1 MDADTPTS
9 DNDHRSPSRT
19 PSTAHQLRWHKPHN
33 PCSGFGVKAPR
44 PQVRA
49 LLEWVRGREGIERSV
64 YPFMRVVAEQALRPG
79 EARGLRMSDVVLP
92 ERGLGKLT
100 ARYSGK
106 GRAVPLRSQ
115 SVEFLRAWTSEAGL
129 REDDLLFPD
138 LRGRSASLPVYQQVW
153 EQAQEAV
160 LPRDERYSW
169 RLGEPISILRESCL
183 VKWLGMGIS
192 PFTVAELAGVTPSW
206 LALRYPH
213 CFRVEDAEIDW
224 GRLADVMALPESVK
238 S

>member
-1 MDADTPTS
+1 MSVEVEVMEEEWLYAEE
-9 DNDHRSPSRT
+9 
-19 PSTAHQLRWHKPHN
+19 
-33 PCSGFGVKAPR
+33 
-44 PQVRA
+44 QVRA
-49 LLEWVRGREGIERSV
+49 LLEWVRGREGVERSV

-79 EARGLRMSDVVLP
+79 EARGLRVSDLVLP
-92 ERGLGKLT
+92 ERERGLGKLT
-100 ARYSGK
+100 VRYSGK
-106 GRAVPLRSQ
+106 AREIPLRLP
-115 SVEFLRAWTSEAGL
+115 SVEFLRAWISEAGL

-138 LRGRSASLPVYQQVW
+138 LRGRSASTPVYQPVW

-160 LPRDERYSW
+160 LSRDERYSW

-192 PFTVAELAGVTPSW
+192 PFAVAELAGVTPSW

-213 CFRVEDAEIDW
+213 CFRVNNAEIDW
-224 GRLADVMALPESVK
+224 DRLEDVMGLPESVK

>member
-1 MDADTPTS
+1 MS
-9 DNDHRSPSRT
+9 VEVEFMEEEWLYSEE
-19 PSTAHQLRWHKPHN
+19 
-33 PCSGFGVKAPR
+33 
-44 PQVRA
+44 QVRA
-49 LLEWVRGREGIERSV
+49 LLEWVRGREGLERSV

-79 EARGLRMSDVVLP
+79 EARELRVSDVVLP

-100 ARYSGK
+100 VRYSGK
-106 GRAVPLRSQ
+106 ARKVPLHSQ
-115 SVEFLRAWTSEAGL
+115 SVEFLRAWIREAGL

-138 LRGRSASLPVYQQVW
+138 LRGRSASTPVYQQVW
-153 EQAQEAV
+153 EQAQKAV

-192 PFTVAELAGVTPSW
+192 PFAVAELTGVTPSW
-206 LALRYPH
+206 AGP
-213 CFRVEDAEIDW
+213 
-224 GRLADVMALPESVK
+224 ALPALLPCGRRRDRLGPLEGRHGPSGSLK